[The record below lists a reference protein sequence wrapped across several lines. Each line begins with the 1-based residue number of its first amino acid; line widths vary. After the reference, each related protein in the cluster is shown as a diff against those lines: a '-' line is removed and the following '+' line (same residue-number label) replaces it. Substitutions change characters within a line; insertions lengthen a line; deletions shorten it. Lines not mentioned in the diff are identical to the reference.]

1 MNQFTIRRFVILMV
15 VMAFVAAA
23 CGSDSESDITTAPP
37 TTAAPAPET
46 TMTEAPVDLT
56 TIDGEVVTVTYAEK
70 TNFDDMMWR
79 IATDRDLFTQVG
91 IDFNVL
97 PFIGFA
103 GPQLAAGEVDI
114 AASCPICAVTSYENF
129 QNYRNFMITNQFK
142 GFIVVGRIGVKTY
155 DDFLTELGDD
165 VQAATS
171 AFVESLRG
179 TTFPT
184 TEANIGLLDGLM
196 GQADMT
202 SDDLDLVIFPD
213 TTKSGLA
220 FISGEGDFYVGGL
233 AQVARMLFGPELEG
247 KFVVG
252 APYPAFGPSGLWYST
267 MGTTQEYLDE
277 NPEVILRLLA
287 VWYRASKYLDEE
299 PEYAAPFVV
308 GVMQERT
315 GELFAPDDML
325 GILTELNYFAPM
337 DIAGDH
343 YFNPASEFYHGNSI
357 EFLFERAKVREQV
370 PLDFEWETF
379 EVSEEWFNKLLARQ
393 DLVDYVNAP
402 ITDLP

>member
-1 MNQFTIRRFVILMV
+1 MNLVTVRRLLAIMV
-15 VMAFVAAA
+15 VMALVAAA
-23 CGSDSESDITTAPP
+23 CADDEPAATSAPP
-37 TTAAPAPET
+37 AAPAT
-46 TMTEAPVDLT
+46 TEAIVDLSM
-56 TIDGEVVTVTYAEK
+56 IDGEVVTVTYAEK

-79 IATDRDLFTQVG
+79 VALDRDLFSQVG
-91 IDFNVL
+91 INFNVL
-97 PFIGFA
+97 PFVGFA

-129 QNYRNFMITNQFK
+129 QNYRNFMITNQFR
-142 GFIVVGRIGVKTY
+142 GFIVVGRTGVKTY
-155 DDFLTELGDD
+155 ADFLAELGGD
-165 VQAATS
+165 VQAATR

-184 TEANIGLLDGLM
+184 QEASFGLLDGLM

-202 SDDLDLVIFPD
+202 SDDLDLIIFPD

-220 FISGEGDFYVGGL
+220 FIQGQGDFYVGGL

-247 KFVVG
+247 QFVVG

-287 VWYRASKYLDEE
+287 VWYRATRYLEE
-299 PEYAAPFVV
+299 KPEYAAPFVV
-308 GVMQERT
+308 GVMEERT
-315 GELFAPDDML
+315 GELFEAEDML

-337 DIAGDH
+337 DVAGEY
-343 YFNPASEFYHGNSI
+343 YFDPGSEFYHGKSI

-370 PLDFEWETF
+370 PLDFEWQTF

-393 DLVDYVNAP
+393 DLVDWVNSP
-402 ITDLP
+402 ITDVS